1 MDADALPL
9 LDPPRDAADDPLGSA
24 IRAAPEDAIA
34 LFTRDTN
41 LLRAPDW
48 QAADYAGIP
57 PDLLVNT
64 GVFLVRSNAA
74 GEALLQAVWDIGGGE
89 DGEKRLAERFDIH
102 AELKR
107 QALHDP
113 TLKEQL
119 PESFFKVG
127 GWPWEQGAFWLL
139 LSEEGNGNGALHVM
153 DDTTLNRIG
162 ADVPTSCFAN
172 GTLGTTTPRPTGGAG
187 MIPPAEDAACTA
199 HATTA
204 HTQQCKAGACA
215 TAVLH
220 MAGWSAEERAD
231 RAAWEVA
238 RAVKKGDRDAVRPVA
253 RELEQRFLED
263 GGVKVIWAGGTPAC
277 AHPRCMRSGLS

>member
-1 MDADALPL
+1 MLTTDDPLLPLLQKSTTISQWMDADALPL

-113 TLKEQL
+113 KLKEQL

-172 GTLGTTTPRPTGGAG
+172 LGGGAG
-187 MIPPAEDAACTA
+187 GEEGRPRRGSPGSSSSASWRTAA
-199 HATTA
+199 
-204 HTQQCKAGACA
+204 
-215 TAVLH
+215 
-220 MAGWSAEERAD
+220 
-231 RAAWEVA
+231 
-238 RAVKKGDRDAVRPVA
+238 
-253 RELEQRFLED
+253 
-263 GGVKVIWAGGTPAC
+263 
-277 AHPRCMRSGLS
+277 